1 MPSRPRHRF
10 RHLPLSARQVAGSWP
25 RSVGGMQA
33 VRFAPPCSAA
43 DLRGI
48 CEWAGLSCSA
58 GAHPGLP
65 VAALRRLVR
74 AAARNSGANSY
85 HHQGHFAHVIM
96 AAGVLAALADLHQK
110 DRALLVLAALVHD
123 LDHQGRRGARTL
135 YWQEELSFRVA
146 CRALLGRGG
155 DARLAVR
162 LRSLLRATALT
173 NDEARLLT
181 IRSDRLARL
190 LTDADIFA
198 SVIYER
204 KLSVRMT
211 AALKLEQRLEGTPDM
226 LNAAFA
232 GLVARDGLKSV
243 VASRLL
249 AAVQTDRAASRNMM
263 VAGA

>member
-10 RHLPLSARQVAGSWP
+10 RHLPLSAGHVAGSWP
-25 RSVGGMQA
+25 RSVGAMQA

-43 DLRGI
+43 DLRAI

-58 GAHPGLP
+58 RAHPGMP
-65 VAALRRLVR
+65 AAALRRLVR

-85 HHQGHFAHVIM
+85 HHRGHFAHVIM
-96 AAGVLAALADLHQK
+96 AAGVLGSLAGLHRK

-123 LDHQGRRGARTL
+123 LDHQGRRGAGKL
-135 YWQEELSFRVA
+135 YWQEDLSAGVA

-155 DARLAVR
+155 DPRLAVR

-173 NDEARLLT
+173 NDDARLLI

-198 SVIYER
+198 SVMYER

-211 AALKLEQRLEGTPDM
+211 AALKLEQRLEGTPEM

-232 GLVARDGLKSV
+232 RLLNRDGLKSK
-243 VASRLL
+243 VAARLL
-249 AAVQTDRAASRNMM
+249 ASVQVNRAASRNMLA
-263 VAGA
+263 AGA